1 MIKKEERERNDL
13 AEGPRSRTERNNF
26 KKVGTCPALVIL
38 LCMLN
43 VALLSI
49 LSLTLLLKKILALL
63 FWDEGGFNRLNS
75 VVLLFIL
82 SMTLLFLPYIFF
94 LYIFFLYLFL
104 LYIFFMSTSWL
115 PTLSLQLSFLSYCI
129 KLSLQIYVWLQVY
142 IRVRVLVDWL
152 FSPHCSIL
160 WFS

>member
-1 MIKKEERERNDL
+1 M
-13 AEGPRSRTERNNF
+13 
-26 KKVGTCPALVIL
+26 VGVKL
-38 LCMLN
+38 LCMSN

-94 LYIFFLYLFL
+94 LYLFL
-104 LYIFFMSTSWL
+104 LYIFFMSTS
-115 PTLSLQLSFLSYCI
+115 
-129 KLSLQIYVWLQVY
+129 
-142 IRVRVLVDWL
+142 
-152 FSPHCSIL
+152 
-160 WFS
+160 